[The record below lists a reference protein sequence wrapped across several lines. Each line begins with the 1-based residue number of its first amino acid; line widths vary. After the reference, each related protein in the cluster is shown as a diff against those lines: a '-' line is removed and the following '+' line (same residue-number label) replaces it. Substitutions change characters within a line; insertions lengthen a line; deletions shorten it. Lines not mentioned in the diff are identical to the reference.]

1 VGYAIF
7 NRLLSKYPSGHVV
20 PWVLLAPVVAMA
32 ASWALLGEVPGEAEI
47 GGAILLVIGVLIA
60 QGVIGARRPV
70 RRGTGPAE
78 ITEIT
83 EITPNRTLKGVPARP

>member
-32 ASWALLGEVPGEAEI
+32 ASWALLGEVPGAAEI

-60 QGVIGARRPV
+60 QRPARSPRVAALDP
-70 RRGTGPAE
+70 
-78 ITEIT
+78 

>member
-1 VGYAIF
+1 VLARGYAIF
-7 NRLLSKYPSGHVV
+7 NRLLSKYPSGNVV

-32 ASWALLGEVPGEAEI
+32 ASWALLGEVPGTAEI
-47 GGAILLVIGVLIA
+47 TGAILLVIGVLIA

-78 ITEIT
+78 IT
-83 EITPNRTLKGVPARP
+83 PNRTLKGVPARP